1 MKVAIIGAGSTYT
14 PELIEGIIQNR
25 AQLGLDEVAMMD
37 IDAEKLRIVGGL
49 AVRMLEKAQMR
60 CRTLLTEDLDEAL
73 CGADYVLAQIRVG
86 RLPARYLDETIPLK
100 YGLLGQETTGIG
112 GFSKLCGQSR
122 RSVTSRAG
130 WNACVR
136 MPGSSIFQIPPA
148 FWRRCFRQRLIS
160 APSAF
165 VMCLSICV
173 LICAHNC
180 ICPMRN
186 LNLSG

>member
-100 YGLLGQETTGIG
+100 YGLLGQDVYKRQLFRPFAAAAFPNRNETLFVLWRPI
-112 GFSKLCGQSR
+112 
-122 RSVTSRAG
+122 
-130 WNACVR
+130 N
-136 MPGSSIFQIPPA
+136 IPAKA
-148 FWRRCFRQRLIS
+148 F
-160 APSAF
+160 
-165 VMCLSICV
+165 
-173 LICAHNC
+173 
-180 ICPMRN
+180 CP
-186 LNLSG
+186 